1 MAIRIRNLMI
11 NRDDRIRPE
20 RVNAILLR
28 KICSY
33 VVRLIAS
40 VEPSRS
46 SLLIFSLAKTSFFVA
61 LGKSLAKVFV
71 C

>member
-1 MAIRIRNLMI
+1 MPIRIRNFMI
-11 NRDDRIRPE
+11 KRDDRIRPE

-40 VEPSRS
+40 VEPS
-46 SLLIFSLAKTSFFVA
+46 LASP
-61 LGKSLAKVFV
+61 GQ
-71 C
+71 